1 MTDGIV
7 TVKIS
12 PDGSKVESDAEGFE
26 GKGCEDLMAPILKA
40 LGTVEEKKYKPEYY
54 KESHGGIQ
62 IGH

>member
-1 MTDGIV
+1 MTDGVV

-12 PDGSKVESDAEGFE
+12 PDGSKVESDAEGFV
-26 GKGCEDLMAPILKA
+26 GKQCEELMAPILKA

-54 KESHGGIQ
+54 KTESGGVK